1 MREEYLDSWNG
12 GDIYPHLEM
21 DHTGPL
27 GTPGLKLQNPEVPF
41 DSGGLETE
49 PQY

>member
-1 MREEYLDSWNG
+1 MREEEYLDSLNG
-12 GDIYPHLEM
+12 GEM
-21 DHTGPL
+21 DYTGSL

-41 DSGGLETE
+41 GSGGLETE